1 MDKKKLLLFLLGTLL
16 GTLFFVFDLG
26 RFLTLESLKGNRDF
40 LLAWHAEHRLATVA
54 LFMLTYIVQTGLSL
68 PGATILSLA
77 AGALFGPWRG
87 TLYVVTAATL
97 GAGIAFLAG
106 RYLFRD
112 WVVKKFGGKL
122 EGINRELE
130 TRGLNYLLFLRLIP
144 LFPFFLINLAG
155 GLTRLP
161 LRTFLLGTFVGIIPG
176 SFVYVNAGAGLAAI
190 DTLADIASP
199 RVLGAFALLGLF
211 ALIPVIHGKIKGRG
225 TSADLK

>member
-1 MDKKKLLLFLLGTLL
+1 MNNKKRSLLLLVLVLAA
-16 GTLFFVFDLG
+16 LFFAFDLG
-26 RFLTLESLKGNRDF
+26 RFLTLESLKNNRDL
-40 LLAWHAEHRLATVA
+40 LLAWQAEHRLATVA
-54 LFMLTYIVQTGLSL
+54 FFMLIYIAQTALSL

-77 AGALFGPWRG
+77 AGALFGPWLG
-87 TLYVVTAATL
+87 TLYAVTAAGI
-97 GAGIAFLAG
+97 GAGLAFLAC

-112 WVVKKFGGKL
+112 AVVKKFGGKL

-130 TRGLNYLLFLRLIP
+130 GRGLNYLLFLRLVP
-144 LFPFFLINLAG
+144 VFPFFLINLAA

-176 SFVYVNAGAGLAAI
+176 GFVYVNAGAGLATI

-211 ALIPVIHGKIKGRG
+211 ALIPVIYGKFKGRG
-225 TSADLK
+225 TSGYPR